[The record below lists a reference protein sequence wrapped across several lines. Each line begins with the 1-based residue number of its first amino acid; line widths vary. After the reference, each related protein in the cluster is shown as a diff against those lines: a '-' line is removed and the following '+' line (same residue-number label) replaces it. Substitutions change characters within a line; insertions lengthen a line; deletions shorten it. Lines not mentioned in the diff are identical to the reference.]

1 MDDHDGPDGR
11 LAGIYLEASYLHER
25 ALTACM
31 EDLGGTFDPR
41 DPHARGLLR
50 RALLHAERAAACAAD
65 AANSADSAEAAAAAK
80 RSLVIGRLC
89 VTALRGLLG
98 DPSP

>member
-1 MDDHDGPDGR
+1 MDEHDVPDGR

-31 EDLGGTFDPR
+31 EELGDTIDPR
-41 DPHARGLLR
+41 DPHARALLR

-65 AANSADSAEAAAAAK
+65 AANSADSAEASAVAK
-80 RSLVIGRLC
+80 RSLVVGRLA
-89 VTALRGLLG
+89 VMALHGLMG
-98 DPSP
+98 DGSA